1 MLSLVIVDLVLSSVG
16 FVVVG
21 ALFYVVDVAGA
32 VEVIFV
38 L

>member
-16 FVVVG
+16 SVVVG
-21 ALFYVVDVAGA
+21 ALFDVVDVAGA